1 MAIVKAWDL
10 RLACFLLLKASG
22 LRYPN
27 SKSERGVTPNGV
39 EIASNG
45 ISRENLK
52 CLELQEVLQLPL
64 RVQA

>member
-27 SKSERGVTPNGV
+27 PNRERGAIPNGV

-45 ISRENLK
+45 IS
-52 CLELQEVLQLPL
+52 
-64 RVQA
+64 